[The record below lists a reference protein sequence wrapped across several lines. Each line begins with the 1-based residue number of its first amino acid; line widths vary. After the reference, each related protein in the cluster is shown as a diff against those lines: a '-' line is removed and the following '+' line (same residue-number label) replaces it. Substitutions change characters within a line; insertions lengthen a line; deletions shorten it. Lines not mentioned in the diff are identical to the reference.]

1 MVARWDTRERVPVS
15 FSFDES
21 GWTSLFSRPDEPT
34 TERLVRLLD
43 GDSRAS
49 FALWAGEFDEPMGA
63 AFIQLEGSA
72 DAMTVVYGEVDESG
86 ARRRF
91 ARAHDA
97 VGDDPPVVI
106 AAGGA
111 YTVGAPRSQ
120 LFTADEAI
128 EILGDYLMRFQLP
141 DPAQLREVEPVPGPT
156 RTFAKTVNDTSSA
169 FLTDLSRSY
178 LDQLRHDLGR
188 MRGVDQFAYC
198 VWAVPPRVRT
208 WRGLYRKQGSITD
221 YLQSAGS
228 ASAMTVELRATQDDG
243 SVDHWVVGKPGGSP
257 SGAPDARVRWRD
269 DLEEVVRP
277 HEVFTSE
284 EAARVYFSYLMTL
297 RPPEGC
303 TLRRLDGLSTSRT

>member
-169 FLTDLSRSY
+169 FLTDL
-178 LDQLRHDLGR
+178 
-188 MRGVDQFAYC
+188 
-198 VWAVPPRVRT
+198 
-208 WRGLYRKQGSITD
+208 
-221 YLQSAGS
+221 
-228 ASAMTVELRATQDDG
+228 
-243 SVDHWVVGKPGGSP
+243 
-257 SGAPDARVRWRD
+257 
-269 DLEEVVRP
+269 
-277 HEVFTSE
+277 
-284 EAARVYFSYLMTL
+284 
-297 RPPEGC
+297 
-303 TLRRLDGLSTSRT
+303 